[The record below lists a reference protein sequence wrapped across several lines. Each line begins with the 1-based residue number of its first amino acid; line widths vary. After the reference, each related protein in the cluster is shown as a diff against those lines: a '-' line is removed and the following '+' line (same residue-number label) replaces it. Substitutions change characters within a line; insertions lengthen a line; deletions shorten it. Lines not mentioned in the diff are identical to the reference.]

1 MNERYILLASVS
13 PRRRQ
18 LLSWIQPGFS
28 VTSSDI
34 DETPLLGEP
43 PIMYVK
49 RMAREKSEKA
59 ALESPGILVVA
70 SDTIVELD
78 GQILGKPGCAE
89 DARGMLGALRGK
101 THHVFTAITILQPG
115 SAPNVMDCCVV
126 DVPMRA
132 YSDDEL
138 EKYISS
144 GDPFDKAGAYAIQN
158 REFHPVE
165 HFSGCY
171 ACVMGLPLC
180 HLSRHLIKMGMQI
193 AENPVSVCSHQLAYR
208 CEISSSVLSFT
219 DQITC

>member
-1 MNERYILLASVS
+1 MNESHLLLASVS

-34 DETPLLGEP
+34 DETPLPGES
-43 PIMYVK
+43 PIVYVK
-49 RMAREKSEKA
+49 RMAREKGEKA
-59 ALESPGILVVA
+59 ALKAPDLVVVA

-78 GQILGKPGCAE
+78 GRILGKPGNAE
-89 DARGMLGALRGK
+89 EARSMLGALRGK
-101 THHVFTAITILQPG
+101 IHHVFTAISIHQPG
-115 SAPNVMDCCVV
+115 ADPTIIDCCVV

-132 YSDDEL
+132 YSDDEM
-138 EKYISS
+138 EKYILS

-158 REFHPVE
+158 HEFHPVE
-165 HFSGCY
+165 QFSGCY

-180 HLSRHLIKMGMQI
+180 HLSRHIIKMGKQI
-193 AENPVSVCSHQLAYR
+193 AENPVSVCSQQLAYR